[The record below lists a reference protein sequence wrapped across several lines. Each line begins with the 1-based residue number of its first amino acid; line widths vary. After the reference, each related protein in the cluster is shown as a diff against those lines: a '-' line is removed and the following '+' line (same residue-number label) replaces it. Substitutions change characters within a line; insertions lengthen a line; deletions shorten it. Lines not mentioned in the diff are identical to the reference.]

1 MYNVRVSIEQIN
13 SSAEENKSVAFKDS
27 LELFSQGESCL
38 AEGRFAEAVSIF
50 KRVASCGDNSGPL
63 KFNLGLAYM
72 LNGNINAALE
82 AFGQTVDEDGD
93 LDLNLVALADP
104 KLVAQAAEQLKNALE
119 TSTDLG
125 FIAKS
130 IAAFLV
136 LNRFPEAQ
144 ASLHELGGQD
154 NLLPQLGLWRS
165 LILNKLGKFAEA
177 CEAAENYCNRYSNDA
192 YGFYALG
199 LAHFSLKETA
209 KAIDA
214 YKRALGAVPGHI
226 KASLR
231 LAQAYMLAEQYQQV
245 ESTLRGLLDK
255 HPTYMDAYFGLGKC
269 LEKQYR
275 LDEAAEYI
283 AKAADLAPDT
293 VEYQVAAGQIFK
305 NLGQNAR
312 ALDYFRAAVALHPD
326 DGEIHYSLGSVLG
339 SLERFSEA
347 IPELEKAVKIDPR
360 SSYAFYG
367 LGVAYAKLNYFD
379 KAIAA
384 FGKALELN
392 PRGQEARYEIGV
404 LYYRNASYEEAVKEL
419 SAYAKFSPLDSRSRY
434 YIGLCYRALGR
445 TKEAE
450 QFLLESMKNSAG
462 QEQRI
467 YYDSAAGLQEGQPS
481 VALHLLAEAAS
492 RDLPNRKSDFFE
504 ASMLQFFGTK
514 AARLH
519 QAVQEEREYSGN
531 VEDSLFQ
538 FMSSLSS
545 LTDLRD
551 AYSQSHS
558 QRVAAI
564 ADILAATFELDGEL
578 KNGIHVGAC
587 LHDSG
592 KMALPDVAMY
602 YSENPDGDVDVKE
615 CNELYKQ
622 HTLLGYENFSSMPFP
637 DGVLEAIQS
646 HHEMWDGSGFPS
658 GLKGEDIPLPAQIVG
673 LADYYERLL
682 TKGNS
687 QGPCTQENALALI
700 KQGAGSLF
708 NPELVKR
715 FAQEFGKI
723 NAKLDS
729 LAN

>member
-1 MYNVRVSIEQIN
+1 MSTEQKN
-13 SSAEENKSVAFKDS
+13 PQVEEIASVASKDS
-27 LELFSQGESCL
+27 LALFSRGEKLL
-38 AEGRFAEAVSIF
+38 ADGRFSEAVSVF
-50 KRVASCGDNSGPL
+50 KQVAACGDNSGPL
-63 KFNLGLAYM
+63 QFNLGLAY
-72 LNGNINAALE
+72 LLDGNIKPALE
-82 AFGQTVDEDGD
+82 ALERTVDEDGD
-93 LDLNLVALADP
+93 LDLNLVMLADQ
-104 KLVAQAAEQLKNALE
+104 KLVAQAVSHLKNALE
-119 TSTDLG
+119 TSTDLA

-177 CEAAENYCNRYSNDA
+177 CEAAEKYCNRYPNDA

-199 LAHFSLKETA
+199 LAHFNLKETA

-214 YKRALGAVPGHI
+214 YKRALGAVPGHM

-245 ESTLRGLLDK
+245 ENTLRGLLDK
-255 HPTYMDAYFGLGKC
+255 HPTCMEAYFGLGKC

-305 NLGQNAR
+305 NLGQNAK
-312 ALDYFRAAVALHPD
+312 ALDYFRVAVALHPN
-326 DGEIHYSLGSVLG
+326 DGEIHYCLGSVL
-339 SLERFSEA
+339 SALERFSEA
-347 IPELEKAVKIDPR
+347 VPELEKAAQIDPR
-360 SSYAFYG
+360 NSYTFYS
-367 LGVAYAKLNYFD
+367 LGVAYAKLNYID
-379 KAIAA
+379 KAVAS
-384 FGKALELN
+384 FNKALELN

-404 LYYRNASYEEAVKEL
+404 LYYRGASYEEAIKEL
-419 SAYAKFSPLDSRSRY
+419 SAYAKFSPLDCRSRY
-434 YIGLCYRALGR
+434 FMGLCYRALGR

-450 QFLLESMKNSAG
+450 QFLLESMKSSAG

-467 YYDSAAGLQEGQPS
+467 YYDSAAGLQEGHPS
-481 VALHLLAEAAS
+481 VAVHLLAEAAS
-492 RDLPNRKSDFFE
+492 RDLPNRKGDFFE

-538 FMSSLSS
+538 FMGSLSS

-564 ADILAATFELDGEL
+564 ADILAATFELDEEL

-602 YSENPDGDVDVKE
+602 YSENPDGDIDVKE

-637 DGVLEAIQS
+637 DGVLEAIQY
-646 HHEMWDGSGFPS
+646 HHELWDGSGFPE
-658 GLKGEDIPLPAQIVG
+658 GLKGEDIPLSAQIVG

-682 TKGNS
+682 TKGNA
-687 QGPCTQENALALI
+687 QGACTQESALALVR
-700 KQGAGSLF
+700 QGADRLF

-715 FAQEFGKI
+715 FTQEFGKI
-723 NAKLDS
+723 NAKLDALS
-729 LAN
+729 N